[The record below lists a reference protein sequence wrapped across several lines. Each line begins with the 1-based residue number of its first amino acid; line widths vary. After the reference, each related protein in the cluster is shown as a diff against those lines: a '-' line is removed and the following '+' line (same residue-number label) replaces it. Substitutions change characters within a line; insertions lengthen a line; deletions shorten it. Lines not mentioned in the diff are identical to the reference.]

1 MYDTNNEPVRRGRD
15 EVIERGRDVM
25 WLLEQ
30 VGEDAF
36 ACRLCGSQDVE
47 GQSIPSVY
55 GDDDIIERCDA
66 CGAHATTDSFAGIT
80 TIYRKA
86 TD

>member
-1 MYDTNNEPVRRGRD
+1 MYDTNNGPVRGGRG
-15 EVIERGRDVM
+15 EVIERGPGV

-30 VGEDAF
+30 VSEDDF

-47 GQSIPSVY
+47 GQSIPTVY
-55 GDDDIIERCDA
+55 GDDDIIERCNA
-66 CGAHATTDSFAGIT
+66 CGAHATTDSFAGVT